1 MEGLLEALS
10 CSFCL
15 MMLGAIAFLSIK
27 TFGGFSTSVGVASR
41 REREAADARGHEL
54 LRTFLGDA
62 EYEQLMERGY
72 MELASPHH
80 SERMYRIPLSDG
92 LVQVYD
98 RGELTKRLCLQPT
111 EYLPRSDVVI
121 MHALMITGDEH
132 EYLARANAFPPLFRG
147 W

>member
-15 MMLGAIAFLSIK
+15 LLIGAIAFLSMK
-27 TFGGFSTSVGVASR
+27 TFGGFASSAAAATR
-41 REREAADARGHEL
+41 IEREAADARGHEL
-54 LRTFLGDA
+54 LRNFLGEA
-62 EYEQLMERGY
+62 EYAQLMERGY
-72 MELASPHH
+72 LEVASPHH
-80 SERMYRIPLSDG
+80 SDRTYRIPLSDG

-98 RGELTKRLCLQPT
+98 QGELTKRLCLQPT

-121 MHALMITGDEH
+121 LHTLMITGDEH

>member
-15 MMLGAIAFLSIK
+15 LLFGAIAFLSIK
-27 TFGGFSTSVGVASR
+27 TFGGLSSYQSAQLR
-41 REREAADARGHEL
+41 WEREVAEARGHEL
-54 LRTFLGDA
+54 LRDFLGEA
-62 EYEQLMERGY
+62 EYRKLVERGY
-72 MELASPHH
+72 IEVVSPHH
-80 SERMYRIPLSDG
+80 SERKYRIPLSDG

-98 RGELTKRLCLQPT
+98 RGELTKRLCLQPA
-111 EYLPRSDVVI
+111 EYLPRSDVV
-121 MHALMITGDEH
+121 MLHALMITGDEQ

>member
-15 MMLGAIAFLSIK
+15 LLFGAIAFLSIK
-27 TFGGFSTSVGVASR
+27 TFGELSTSAVAVSR
-41 REREAADARGHEL
+41 CEREAADARGHEL
-54 LRTFLGDA
+54 LRNFLGEA
-62 EYEQLMERGY
+62 EYEKLMVRGY
-72 MELASPHH
+72 IEVASPHH
-80 SERMYRIPLSDG
+80 SDRMYRIPLTDG

-111 EYLPRSDVVI
+111 EYLPRCDVVI
-121 MHALMITGDEH
+121 LHTLMITGDEH
-132 EYLARANAFPPLFRG
+132 EYLAKANAFPPLFHG

>member
-15 MMLGAIAFLSIK
+15 LLLGAIAFLSIK
-27 TFGGFSTSVGVASR
+27 TFGGLSASRGAVAR
-41 REREAADARGHEL
+41 REREAAEARGHEL
-54 LRTFLGDA
+54 LRNFLGEAD
-62 EYEQLMERGY
+62 YEQLMERGY
-72 MELASPHH
+72 IEVPSPHH

-111 EYLPRSDVVI
+111 EYLPRCDVVI
-121 MHALMITGDEH
+121 LHTLMITGDEH